1 MRFILTALLFSVF
14 SISTLAQSGLR
25 GIIKTANGDAMPYA
39 AISVKST
46 ANTTNDRIQGTI
58 SNVEG
63 RYELSLSPGQY
74 VVVFQYLG
82 FQAQQKTVDI
92 GNGFTELNITLTEQV
107 VRLQE
112 VQAKSGNEDPA
123 YTIMRR
129 AIAKSRFH
137 QLQVQDYT
145 TRNYMKVSFLVKKLP
160 AIANL
165 FKKQLAEAE
174 REANFKVGVPMLFE
188 TVSETAFQQPN
199 TYRRRVIASR
209 NSQLNQV
216 ASAAVSLGAG
226 SFYAPKINGAA
237 SPLSPAAFSYYKFEY
252 EGTFSEQGQEI
263 SKIRVIP
270 RSWGEGVFRGVMYII
285 ENSWAIHSFQLEQIS
300 GEGFLTNTRCT
311 FAPIKNV
318 WLPINF
324 RGDITGAFYGVDF
337 SAQFAVSQ
345 SFNQLTVNPAFV
357 DDVPVIDEK
366 KDRSA
371 SSLTK
376 RDLKGKSFEE
386 TVKKQKELTT
396 KNFKQLVKEYEKQ
409 QYRERKQQGK
419 ETQVVR
425 NDSVVVDSLA
435 GKRNVAFWDSLRSM
449 PLTTAEAVS
458 YRRLDSLV
466 VVRVA
471 KAKTDSVKAK
481 KKEKFSVMSFL
492 FTGYT
497 FKTSPKTRLVWT
509 TPLLNLHYN
518 TVEGYHAEAGLRLNV
533 LANRTD
539 SLKNPAFFRREP
551 RWYIGGTAR
560 YQFGRQAV
568 IGSGFA
574 GVHSK
579 TVDAELLGGRQFVQ
593 FNPENP
599 IGALLNDFTTLW
611 FEQNFMKL
619 YQKDFVGL
627 NLNIKPTGDRLTLKI
642 GAEYA
647 QRSSVENFK
656 EDIKS
661 WIDWKNRSFTANT
674 PYNAEFAGNYT
685 DVPPGAPN
693 AAFGQHNILTM
704 NFLAKLNL
712 GLIRYSVRN
721 GVRRKI
727 EDQDA
732 PELTLNYRMGLT
744 EAHNYG
750 FAQATFAHSVETGI
764 RSRFSYQVSAG
775 TFLGN
780 DTPYFPDFKHFA
792 GNQFWFQQGDPV
804 AVFRLLPYYEFS
816 TGKRFLEAHAL
827 GEYRK
832 LLLTQITW
840 FRLLDLKENLFVH
853 YLSTSSLKNYTEVGY
868 GLNGLIP
875 RVLPVFRVEVIGQFR
890 DGNYQG
896 LGYRVGT
903 TVTFG
908 R

>member
-1 MRFILTALLFSVF
+1 MHSILLLASFILFSVTV
-14 SISTLAQSGLR
+14 SAQSGLR
-25 GIIKTANGDAMPYA
+25 GTIKNANGDAMPYA
-39 AISVKST
+39 AISVK
-46 ANTTNDRIQGTI
+46 NTDRMQGTI
-58 SNVEG
+58 SNAEG
-63 RYELSLSPGQY
+63 RYELPLSPGSH

-82 FQAQQKTVDI
+82 FQAQQKTVEI
-92 GNGFTELNITLTEQV
+92 GTGFTELNITLTEQV

-137 QLQVQDYT
+137 QLQVQNYT
-145 TRNYMKVSFLVKKLP
+145 TRNYMKISFLVKKLP

-188 TVSETAFQQPN
+188 TVSETVFQQPN

-209 NSQLNQV
+209 NSQVNQV

-226 SFYAPKINGAA
+226 SFYASKINGAV

-270 RSWGEGVFRGVMYII
+270 RSWGEGVFRGVMYIL
-285 ENSWAIHSFQLEQIS
+285 ENSWAIHSFQLEQIN

-311 FAPIKNV
+311 FAPVKNV
-318 WLPINF
+318 WLPINY

-337 SAQFAVSQ
+337 AAQFAVSQ
-345 SFNQLTVNPAFV
+345 AFNQITISPAFV
-357 DDVPVIDEK
+357 DDVPVVDEK

-371 SSLTK
+371 TSLAK
-376 RDLKGKSFEE
+376 RDLKGQSFEE

-396 KNFKQLVKEYEKQ
+396 KNFKQLIKEYEKQ
-409 QYRERKQQGK
+409 QYRERRQQGQ

-425 NDSVVVDSLA
+425 NDSVAVDSLA
-435 GKRNVAFWDSLRSM
+435 GKRTTVFWDSLRSV
-449 PLTTAEAVS
+449 PLTTAETVS
-458 YRRLDSLV
+458 YKRLDSLV

-471 KAKTDSVKAK
+471 KAKTDSLKAK
-481 KKEKFSVMSFL
+481 KKPKFSVLNFL
-492 FTGYT
+492 FIGDTYRL
-497 FKTSPKTRLVWT
+497 SSQTRLVWS
-509 TPLLNLHYN
+509 TPLANVHYN

-533 LANRTD
+533 QASRAD
-539 SLKNPAFFRREP
+539 SLRNPAFFRAGP
-551 RWYIGGTAR
+551 RWYVGGVAR
-560 YQFGRQAV
+560 YQLGRRAV
-568 IGSGFA
+568 VGSGVL
-574 GVHSK
+574 GVRGK
-579 TVDAELLGGRQFVQ
+579 LIDAELSGGRQFVQ

-599 IGALLNDFTTLW
+599 VSPILNGFTTLW

-619 YQKDFVGL
+619 YQKDFLGL
-627 NLNIKPTGDRLTLKI
+627 NLTVKPTGDRLTLGF

-647 QRSSVENFK
+647 QRTSVENFK
-656 EDIKS
+656 AELKP
-661 WIDWKNRSFTANT
+661 WLNWETRTFTPNT
-674 PYNAEFAGNYT
+674 PFNAEFAESNADGQSN
-685 DVPPGAPN
+685 APN
-693 AAFGQHNILTM
+693 TGFIRHNILTI
-704 NFLAKLNL
+704 NALAKLNL
-712 GLIRYSVRN
+712 GRIRYSIRN

-727 EDQDA
+727 QDQNA
-732 PELTLNYRMGLT
+732 PELTLNYRMGLSK
-744 EAHNYG
+744 AHNYG
-750 FAQATFAHSVETGI
+750 FAQATFAHSIETGI
-764 RSRFSYQVSAG
+764 RSRLSYSVSAG
-775 TFLGN
+775 TFLDN
-780 DTPYFPDFKHFA
+780 DKPYFIDFKHFA

-804 AVFRLLPYYEFS
+804 TSFRLLPYYQFS
-816 TGKRFLEAHAL
+816 TGKRFAEAHVL

-840 FRLLDLKENLFVH
+840 LRLLDLKENLFVH
-853 YLSTSSLKNYTEVGY
+853 YLATPALKNYTEVGY

-875 RVLPVFRVEVIGQFR
+875 RVLPVFRVEVIGQFQN
-890 DGNYQG
+890 GSYQG

-903 TVTFG
+903 TLSFG